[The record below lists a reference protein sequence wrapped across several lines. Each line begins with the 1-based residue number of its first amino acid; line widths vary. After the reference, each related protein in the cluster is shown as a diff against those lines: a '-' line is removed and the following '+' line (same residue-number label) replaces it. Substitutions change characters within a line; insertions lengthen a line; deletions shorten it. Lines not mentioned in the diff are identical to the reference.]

1 MGPEAGG
8 QMMPKQKPTE
18 ELERIRTPRSGE
30 VLGVVE
36 QMYGFDRLRVRCKD
50 GFIRNCRIPGK
61 IRKRLWVREG
71 DVVIVR
77 PWSVQSKE
85 KGDIRHRYTAAQLGS
100 LRRKGFWD

>member
-1 MGPEAGG
+1 MTN
-8 QMMPKQKPTE
+8 QTNNE
-18 ELERIRTPRSGE
+18 ELERVRMPRAGE

-50 GFIRNCRIPGK
+50 GFTRNCRIPGK

-77 PWSVQSKE
+77 PWPVQSKE
-85 KGDIRHRYTAAQLGS
+85 KGDIIHRYTGAQLDV
-100 LRRKGFWD
+100 LRRKGLWE